1 VLLAVADRA
10 AGHVNHTSSLAA
22 RGGAWQKED
31 AGMKQRIVLGID
43 GLAAVVLIGST
54 AFAQDHAYVGADK
67 CKMCH
72 KVQYASWMETTHAKA
87 TDAAKASTERAYEA
101 ACLKCHA
108 TNADEAM
115 PGVQCEACHGPG
127 NDYKK
132 MSIMKDKEMAI
143 ANGLI
148 IPTQATCDGCHTGD
162 DHSKKVSFADNKG
175 NTKAIHEHKAEG
187 E

>member
-1 VLLAVADRA
+1 
-10 AGHVNHTSSLAA
+10 
-22 RGGAWQKED
+22 
-31 AGMKQRIVLGID
+31 MKQRIVFGI
-43 GLAAVVLIGST
+43 AVVAVVVMVGMMAS
-54 AFAQDHAYVGADK
+54 AQDHAYVGGDK

-72 KVQYASWMETTHAKA
+72 KVQHASWMETTHAKA
-87 TDAAKASTERAYEA
+87 TEAAKASTERTFEA

-115 PGVQCEACHGPG
+115 AGVQCEACHGPG

-132 MSIMKDKEMAI
+132 MSVMKDKDMAI

-148 IPTQATCDGCHTGD
+148 IPTQATCDGCHTGE
-162 DHSKKVSFADNKG
+162 DHAKKVSFDENKG
-175 NTKAIHEHKAEG
+175 NKKAIHEFKAEG

>member
-1 VLLAVADRA
+1 
-10 AGHVNHTSSLAA
+10 
-22 RGGAWQKED
+22 
-31 AGMKQRIVLGID
+31 MKQRTIFGIV
-43 GLAAVVLIGST
+43 GLAALLAIGAN

-72 KVQYASWMETTHAKA
+72 KVQYASWQETTHAKA
-87 TDAAKASTERAYEA
+87 TADAKASTERTFEA

-108 TNADEAM
+108 TNSDEAM
-115 PGVQCEACHGPG
+115 EGVQCEACHGAG
-127 NDYKK
+127 ADFRK
-132 MSIMKDKEMAI
+132 MSVMKDKEMAI

-162 DHSKKVSFADNKG
+162 DHAKKVVLADQKDNKA
-175 NTKAIHEHKAEG
+175 AIHEFKNPAG